1 MKPYIKK
8 GKYTKTAEITTPN
21 DELRPEYDETSLQN
35 GIRGKYAEQYAAG
48 TNVQLAPDVVAAVP
62 NAEDVKVL
70 SLLGISQNV
79 AEMNIK
85 KFTMFVSILATVI
98 LVAGLSACEQLQ
110 QILQPTMPSQAC
122 TDGHRALKVGFY
134 AYFSPVSYSADEDP
148 TSKGFNTH
156 LGYEADLLTAL
167 EAMQGTGLSFVRHPI
182 AVWPDIWLKSAEPE
196 YDIVGGGITIL
207 DSRTRDATG
216 NTVITFTSGH
226 IKFRQ
231 SLLVRTEDAERFAT
245 HADLTS
251 DVRVGVLPATTG
263 EARLL
268 ELTRL
273 VDAHGVLAEG
283 TRVETLSGT
292 IVADGT
298 AAYIIT
304 AANATPN
311 LAGRSHLYPPSENM
325 PQVIYLG
332 DEVGESEFLDAFAAG
347 RVDAIARGE
356 IGNRDVAQASNS
368 MFAVTALDEQFELG
382 GFTLAVEDA
391 ALATC
396 IDEKLNYLTDN
407 RNIGYAEWVEDP
419 SVFMRRA
426 QMWNHRSP
434 DMS

>member
-1 MKPYIKK
+1 MKIKK
-8 GKYTKTAEITTPN
+8 ITT
-21 DELRPEYDETSLQN
+21 LVS
-35 GIRGKYAEQYAAG
+35 
-48 TNVQLAPDVVAAVP
+48 VLAIAIFVV
-62 NAEDVKVL
+62 
-70 SLLGISQNV
+70 G
-79 AEMNIK
+79 
-85 KFTMFVSILATVI
+85 F
-98 LVAGLSACEQLQ
+98 SACEQLQ
-110 QILQPTMPSQAC
+110 QILQPTMSSQAC
-122 TDGHRALKVGFY
+122 TDGTRSLNVGFY

-148 TSKGFNTH
+148 TSEGFNTH

-167 EAMQGTGLSFVRHPI
+167 EAMEGTGLSFVRQPI

-231 SLLVRTEDAERFAT
+231 SLLVRTEDAERLAT

-273 VDAHGVLAEG
+273 VDANGLLAEG
-283 TRVETLSGT
+283 TRVETPLGT
-292 IVADGT
+292 VVADGT
-298 AAYIIT
+298 AAYTIT
-304 AANATPN
+304 AAGATPN
-311 LAGRSHLYPPSENM
+311 LTGRSHLYPPSDNM

-332 DEVGESEFLDAFAAG
+332 GEAGESELLDAVVAE

-356 IGNRDVAQASNS
+356 IGNRDAVQASGGA
-368 MFAVTALDEQFELG
+368 FAVTALDEQFELG
-382 GFTLAVEDA
+382 GLTLAVEDI

-407 RNIGYAEWVEDP
+407 RNIGYAEWVLDP
-419 SVFMRRA
+419 LVFMRRA
-426 QMWNHRSP
+426 RMWNHR
-434 DMS
+434 

>member
-1 MKPYIKK
+1 
-8 GKYTKTAEITTPN
+8 
-21 DELRPEYDETSLQN
+21 
-35 GIRGKYAEQYAAG
+35 
-48 TNVQLAPDVVAAVP
+48 
-62 NAEDVKVL
+62 
-70 SLLGISQNV
+70 
-79 AEMNIK
+79 MNIK
-85 KFTMFVSILATVI
+85 KITTLASVLAIAI

-110 QILQPTMPSQAC
+110 QILQPAMLSQAC
-122 TDGHRALKVGFY
+122 TDGTRALNVGFY

-148 TSKGFNTH
+148 TSEAFNTH

-167 EAMQGTGLSFVRHPI
+167 EAMQGAGLSFVRHPI

-196 YDIVGGGITIL
+196 YDLVGGGITIL
-207 DSRTRDATG
+207 DARTRDTTG
-216 NTVITFTSGH
+216 NKVVNFTSGH

-231 SLLVRTEDAERFAT
+231 SLLVRATDVERFAT

-251 DVRVGVLPATTG
+251 DVRVGVLSATTG

-268 ELTRL
+268 ELTGL
-273 VDAHGVLAEG
+273 VDVNGVLAEG
-283 TRVETLSGT
+283 TRVETTLGT
-292 IVADGT
+292 VVADGT

-304 AANATPN
+304 AASTTPN

-332 DEVGESEFLDAFAAG
+332 DEVGESELLDALAAG
-347 RVDAIARGE
+347 RIDAIARGE
-356 IGNRDVAQASNS
+356 VGNRDTAQASNS

-407 RNIGYAEWVEDP
+407 RNIGYAEWTADP
-419 SVFMRRA
+419 SVFMRRV
-426 QMWNHRSP
+426 QMWNHR
-434 DMS
+434 

>member
-1 MKPYIKK
+1 MTDIA
-8 GKYTKTAEITTPN
+8 TCN
-21 DELRPEYDETSLQN
+21 NELRPEYNETSLKN

-48 TNVQLAPDVVAAVP
+48 TNIVRLAPDIAAVFP
-62 NAEDVKVL
+62 NDGTVEVL
-70 SLLGISQNV
+70 SSPVIGGKSTKR
-79 AEMNIK
+79 NIK
-85 KFTMFVSILATVI
+85 KITRLVSVLAIAI
-98 LVAGLSACEQLQ
+98 LVVGLSACEQLQ
-110 QILQPTMPSQAC
+110 QILQPAMPSHGC
-122 TDGHRALKVGFY
+122 TDGIRVLNVGFY
-134 AYFSPVSYSADEDP
+134 AYFSPVSYSADEDLA
-148 TSKGFNTH
+148 SDAFNTH

-167 EAMQGTGLSFVRHPI
+167 EAMEGTGLSFIRHPI

-216 NTVITFTSGH
+216 STVITFTSGH
-226 IKFRQ
+226 IEFRQ

-268 ELTRL
+268 ELTGL
-273 VDAHGVLAEG
+273 VDPNGILAKG
-283 TRVETLSGT
+283 TRVETPLGT
-292 IVADGT
+292 VVADGT
-298 AAYIIT
+298 AAYTIT
-304 AANATPN
+304 AAGATPN
-311 LAGRSHLYPPSENM
+311 LAGRSHLYPPSESM

-332 DEVGESEFLDAFAAG
+332 DEVGESELLENLAAG
-347 RVDAIARGE
+347 RVDAVARGE
-356 IGNRDVAQASNS
+356 IGNRDAVHASNS

-407 RNIGYAEWVEDP
+407 RNIGYAEWVAAP
-419 SVFMRRA
+419 LVFMRRA
-426 QMWNHRSP
+426 QMWNQ
-434 DMS
+434 